1 MKKVVK
7 ALKISTI
14 SLVSLFLALVLGLAI
29 YTADSYKPLNGMTEE
44 IALLN
49 TEEIMGNLVGMA
61 RKKMMV

>member
-49 TEEIMGNLVGMA
+49 TEEIE
-61 RKKMMV
+61 